1 MSFRKFGGTHYAASN
16 NFVKSNIN
24 NSRSLYVTQ
33 NVGQPNTYINFLSDI
48 SGNINIYGDVDIS
61 GNLHVQGDIDCSGN
75 LYVKG
80 TITNTATQPASNN
93 SSTIVPTTAWVQGA
107 IAAGGSSQWTTTVG
121 GIYYNSGNVGIG
133 TTTPAYKLDVSGNLY
148 VKEDAIIN
156 SLTVGRGGNSVYS
169 NTAFGENTLLA
180 NTTGANNTAIGNQ
193 AVRHNTIGT
202 YNTAIG
208 NFALHY
214 NTTGG
219 NNTAIGQASLEDNTT
234 GGNNTAIGINSLQ
247 YNTTGG
253 NNTAIGAGSLSNVS
267 SLVNVDNTGIGFNV
281 GSNNISGTQLTF
293 VGSGT
298 DTSGSSFSN
307 STAIG
312 YTAQITASNQVRIGN
327 SSVTSIGG
335 YANWSNISD
344 LRDKKNIEP
353 LDAGLNFLEKVKPVR
368 FDWNIRNGG
377 KKDISEVGFI
387 AQELLEIQKETG
399 IIIPGLI
406 NDENPEQLFMT
417 SSSIIPILVKAV
429 QELSERVKILEQN
442 R

>member
-1 MSFRKFGGTHYAASN
+1 VVGAS
-16 NFVKSNIN
+16 
-24 NSRSLYVTQ
+24 
-33 NVGQPNTYINFLSDI
+33 
-48 SGNINIYGDVDIS
+48 
-61 GNLHVQGDIDCSGN
+61 
-75 LYVKG
+75 
-80 TITNTATQPASNN
+80 
-93 SSTIVPTTAWVQGA
+93 
-107 IAAGGSSQWTTTVG
+107 
-121 GIYYNSGNVGIG
+121 
-133 TTTPAYKLDVSGNLY
+133 
-148 VKEDAIIN
+148 
-156 SLTVGRGGNSVYS
+156 
-169 NTAFGENTLLA
+169 
-180 NTTGANNTAIGNQ
+180 
-193 AVRHNTIGT
+193 HN
-202 YNTAIG
+202 
-208 NFALHY
+208 
-214 NTTGG
+214 
-219 NNTAIGQASLEDNTT
+219 
-234 GGNNTAIGINSLQ
+234 
-247 YNTTGG
+247 
-253 NNTAIGAGSLSNVS
+253 
-267 SLVNVDNTGIGFNV
+267 
-281 GSNNISGTQLTF
+281 
-293 VGSGT
+293 
-298 DTSGSSFSN
+298 N

-429 QELSERVKILEQN
+429 QELSERVKFLEQN